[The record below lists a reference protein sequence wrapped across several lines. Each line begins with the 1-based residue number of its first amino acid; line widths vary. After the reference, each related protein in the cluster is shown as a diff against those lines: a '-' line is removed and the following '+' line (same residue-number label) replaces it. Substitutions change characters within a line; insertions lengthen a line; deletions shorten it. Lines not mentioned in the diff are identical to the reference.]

1 MSINLRIF
9 LFIIILVYLLIII
22 NLLRKK
28 SLNLRYSL
36 TWLASAL
43 VLMIIIAFPEL
54 IYKFSETVGIVTP
67 ANTVF
72 VIEGIFVLLILLSLT
87 TIVSHLNDH
96 NRRLVQLIALLEK
109 RIRDLEKNKE

>member
-43 VLMIIIAFPEL
+43 VLMFLIVFPQL
-54 IYKFSETVGIVTP
+54 VHKFSEIIGIVTP
-67 ANTVF
+67 VNTVF
-72 VIEGIFVLLILLSLT
+72 VIEGIFILLILLSLT
-87 TIVSHLNDH
+87 TIVSHLNER
-96 NRRLVQLIALLEK
+96 NRRLVQSVALLEK
-109 RIRDLEKNKE
+109 RIRELEDRE

>member
-43 VLMIIIAFPEL
+43 VLMFLIVFPQL
-54 IYKFSETVGIVTP
+54 VHKFSEIIGIATP
-67 ANTVF
+67 VNTVF
-72 VIEGIFVLLILLSLT
+72 VIEGIFILLILLSLT
-87 TIVSHLNDH
+87 TIVSHLNER
-96 NRRLVQLIALLEK
+96 NRRLVQSVALLEK
-109 RIRDLEKNKE
+109 RIRELEDRE